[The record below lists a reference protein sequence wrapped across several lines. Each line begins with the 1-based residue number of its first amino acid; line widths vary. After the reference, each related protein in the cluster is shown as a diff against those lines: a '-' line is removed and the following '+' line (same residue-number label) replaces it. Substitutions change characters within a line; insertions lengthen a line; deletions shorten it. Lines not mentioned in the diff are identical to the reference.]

1 MAGPG
6 LTTATENRAR
16 AIHPRRMRPP
26 VGILSHHSR
35 SRAGGH
41 GMKAYALLAALAISA
56 SAAQTPLAQLPKV
69 DAGAVLA
76 HTKVL
81 ASDDYEGRAPGTRGE
96 ERTVTYLVE
105 QFKKMGL
112 QPGNTDGTYV

>member
-1 MAGPG
+1 
-6 LTTATENRAR
+6 
-16 AIHPRRMRPP
+16 
-26 VGILSHHSR
+26 
-35 SRAGGH
+35 
-41 GMKAYALLAALAISA
+41 MKAYALLAALAISA

-96 ERTVTYLVE
+96 ERTVAYLVE

-112 QPGNTDGTYV
+112 QPGNTDGTFIQKVPLVGITPDPSTVLTF